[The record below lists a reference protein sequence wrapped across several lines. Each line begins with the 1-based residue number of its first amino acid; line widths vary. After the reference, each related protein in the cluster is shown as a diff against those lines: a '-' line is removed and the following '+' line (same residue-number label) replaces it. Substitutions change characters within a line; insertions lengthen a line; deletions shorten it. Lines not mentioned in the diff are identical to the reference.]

1 MDFLSWLK
9 ITMVVA
15 VDAALFSLLYFCVA
29 FVKLQRR
36 KNEFK
41 RMHQELAPGDSV
53 RINHGI
59 EGVVKSVDAE
69 VAILELNKG
78 ILVTC
83 SRYALTL
90 TKEGK

>member
-15 VDAALFSLLYFCVA
+15 VDVALLTLLYFCMT
-29 FVKLQRR
+29 FVKLRRR
-36 KNEFK
+36 KNEFR

-59 EGVVKSVDAE
+59 EGVVKSVDSE
-69 VAILELNKG
+69 VAIIELNKG

-83 SRYALTL
+83 SRYVLTL
-90 TKEGK
+90 TKERK